1 MSRIARKKSATGIYH
16 VLARGINQQRI
27 FEDDADFA
35 AYLEILTRVKRK
47 SPFDL
52 YAYCLMSNHIHLL
65 LGEADVPLSR
75 IIQRISVSYAYRFNQ
90 KYDRSGHLFQD
101 RFKSEPVED
110 DRYFVTVLR
119 YIYGNPVKAG
129 ICPSPDQ
136 YRWSSCQYLGRA
148 DSLVDESSLFRIVP
162 RGEIP
167 SRVGATGEGG
177 DPFPV
182 AVRGRKQRMSDEEAM
197 KLLKE
202 ASGVLSSGTFQRL
215 PKQEQCRSAG
225 ELLKQGASIRQV
237 ARITGLSKGVVEM
250 WRKRLLEC

>member
-90 KYDRSGHLFQD
+90 KYDRSGHLF
-101 RFKSEPVED
+101 
-110 DRYFVTVLR
+110 
-119 YIYGNPVKAG
+119 
-129 ICPSPDQ
+129 
-136 YRWSSCQYLGRA
+136 
-148 DSLVDESSLFRIVP
+148 
-162 RGEIP
+162 
-167 SRVGATGEGG
+167 
-177 DPFPV
+177 
-182 AVRGRKQRMSDEEAM
+182 
-197 KLLKE
+197 
-202 ASGVLSSGTFQRL
+202 
-215 PKQEQCRSAG
+215 
-225 ELLKQGASIRQV
+225 
-237 ARITGLSKGVVEM
+237 
-250 WRKRLLEC
+250 